1 MDHSLKSVYPIRP
14 QKKNCTSETVVC
26 LFNCKTYHTQDSG
39 GAEEFWTRI
48 NNYTWEYRNFL
59 IDMEFKQLPF
69 HAHFAEGLHLGESDG
84 NRSLSITRRITFC
97 SFLGINFF
105 VVRLIICAKVSV
117 SDTKPAILEV

>member
-1 MDHSLKSVYPIRP
+1 
-14 QKKNCTSETVVC
+14 
-26 LFNCKTYHTQDSG
+26 
-39 GAEEFWTRI
+39 
-48 NNYTWEYRNFL
+48 
-59 IDMEFKQLPF
+59 MEFKQLPF